1 MPVSEG
7 VAVASELV
15 MTIVQAYILARR
27 QEGVSDEQAKQE
39 FPALCEKFLAE
50 SSGPVDPVNE

>member
-27 QEGVSDEQAKQE
+27 QEGISDEQAKEE
-39 FPALCEKFLAE
+39 FPVLYDKFMAE
-50 SSGPVDPVNE
+50 SATPVEPVKE